1 MNGIPSNVL
10 ATFLRDSNNIEQ
22 NRLIREI
29 IGIDNDFDRVLATS
43 LNDESPVKIVL
54 SEDGEKQLKT
64 RLFTE
69 DDESVLCP
77 IFHISFDIGDN
88 IKELPCGHIFTPEA
102 IDQWLK
108 EEKAECPVC
117 RFKLH
122 SKEICQDTPGIE
134 QFASDVNELSHS
146 RAELARNLRRLTFP
160 RIESHPFGPE
170 SHRIA
175 NVIHEDDN
183 STDIQ
188 RALALTVNGT
198 SLINNIISNHA
209 GNDNISYMSNFIYN
223 NNTNLSTNANSHAQ
237 FYDSEGSYQ
246 NNPFLPV
253 IQGVSEVVLEQDV
266 YDPPASQDN
275 SNTTDNL
282 NNRTV

>member
-1 MNGIPSNVL
+1 MNTIPSNVL
-10 ATFLRDSNNIEQ
+10 ATFLRDSNNIEHH
-22 NRLIREI
+22 RLIREV

-43 LNDESPVKIVL
+43 LNDESPVKTVL

-69 DDESVLCP
+69 HDESTLCP
-77 IFHISFDIGDN
+77 IFHISFEIGDN
-88 IKELPCGHIFTPEA
+88 IKELPCGHIFTPDA

-122 SKEICQDTPGIE
+122 SKEISQDTPGIQ

-160 RIESHPFGPE
+160 TIESHPFGPE

-183 STDIQ
+183 NTDIQ

-253 IQGVSEVVLEQDV
+253 TQGVSEVVLEQDV
-266 YDPPASQDN
+266 YDPSASQDN